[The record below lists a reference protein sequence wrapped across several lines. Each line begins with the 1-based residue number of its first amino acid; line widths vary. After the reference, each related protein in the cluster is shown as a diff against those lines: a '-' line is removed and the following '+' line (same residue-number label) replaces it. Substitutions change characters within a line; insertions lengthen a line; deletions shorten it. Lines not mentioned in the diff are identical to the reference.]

1 MLVLVFLFIFA
12 SVALLLAALA
22 AGTDRQAKKTRSR
35 LDAIALGPGD
45 DSAADQEEALVRRK
59 QDVLS
64 SIPRLDRLL
73 HRLDAG
79 RQLRLLIGQADLNWT
94 VGRLLLVS
102 AALGVGGGYLADT
115 RTGSVL
121 LALFFTGLGGAL
133 PILYVLHK
141 RRQRFDRL
149 KLHLPEALDLMVAAI
164 RAGHGFASAMGMA
177 SKEAPEPL
185 KRELRQCF
193 DEQNFGL
200 DLRVAMSNLAGRVPI
215 REIRMIATAILIQKE
230 TGGNLT
236 EILEKV
242 ASLIRDDFRLQR
254 QVRVHTAQGRLTG
267 WILALLP
274 VVLGILLY
282 LINPENMSMLWRR
295 PIGVKMLFGA
305 GAMTIAGGMI
315 IRRIV
320 RIQI

>member
-1 MLVLVFLFIFA
+1 MLVLLFVFIFA
-12 SVALLLAALA
+12 SVALLLGALA

-45 DSAADQEEALVRRK
+45 ESAADPEEALVRRK

-64 SIPRLDRLL
+64 SIPRLDQLL

-79 RQLRLLIGQADLNWT
+79 RQLRQLICQADLNWT

-102 AALGVGGGYLADT
+102 VLLGVVGGYLAHT
-115 RTGSVL
+115 RTGSL
-121 LALFFTGLGGAL
+121 LLFLFFAGVGGAA
-133 PILYVLHK
+133 PIVYVLRK
-141 RRQRFDRL
+141 RRQRFDRM
-149 KLHLPEALDLMVAAI
+149 KLHLPDALDLMVAAI
-164 RAGHGFASAMGMA
+164 RAGHGFSSAMGMA
-177 SKEAPEPL
+177 SKEAPDPL

-200 DLRVAMSNLAGRVPI
+200 DLRAAISNLAGRVPI
-215 REIRMIATAILIQKE
+215 REVRMIATAILIQKE

-254 QVRVHTAQGRLTG
+254 QVRVHTAQGRMTG

-282 LINPENMSMLWRR
+282 LINPENMSILWRR

-305 GAMTIAGGMI
+305 GAMTIAGAMI